1 MSMDNEMLAFFLEET
16 SELLD
21 ELKAI
26 GESLSKVRIPNEEE
40 SMKLSEFAQKLNRL
54 VGGTASVGFEIFTP
68 LSRKTSLLAQKC
80 AEIRDITIRV
90 LIHNLNSVV
99 AVLAGS
105 FQNIGAIE
113 QIEKE
118 LPDIEK
124 RIDICMS
131 AVGLDNPDIKDQ
143 NEIDRI
149 LASKPG
155 ELEL

>member
-1 MSMDNEMLAFFLEET
+1 MSMDNEILDCFLEET
-16 SELLD
+16 SELLE
-21 ELKAI
+21 ELKVI
-26 GESLSKVRIPNEEE
+26 GESLSKVRIPNEAE

-99 AVLAGS
+99 AVLTGS
-105 FQNIGAIE
+105 FQNIEAIE

-118 LPDIEK
+118 IPDIEK